1 MQRNG
6 HIFAIQCPRL
16 QCLYCHKGVK
26 NYHEK
31 NPWNLLSILK
41 SFLFLAGEAH
51 LALLSAR
58 WGIGMREKGAKNGLL
73 WELKS
78 FILWSWTVLSFW
90 ISSSLPF
97 STIVDCKTGCC
108 APKSNRKRWPHPQ
121 TRAVNL
127 LWLKCGGERRFATF
141 CNHWYFSY
149 FLQLI
154 QYELREVSFWIFFSG
169 SFMICCFYFRVYL
182 NTPCSRVWDTFR
194 FSKDCPLLCCQ
205 LCRHLQPRTEKRYCL

>member
-1 MQRNG
+1 
-6 HIFAIQCPRL
+6 
-16 QCLYCHKGVK
+16 
-26 NYHEK
+26 
-31 NPWNLLSILK
+31 
-41 SFLFLAGEAH
+41 
-51 LALLSAR
+51 
-58 WGIGMREKGAKNGLL
+58 MREKGAKNGLL
-73 WELKS
+73 SELKS

-141 CNHWYFSY
+141 CNHWYFLH

-154 QYELREVSFWIFFSG
+154 QFDLMEVSFWIFFGFFPWFAAFISKFTWTHHVLEYKTLLG
-169 SFMICCFYFRVYL
+169 FQKIVPWCYVASYL
-182 NTPCSRVWDTFR
+182 YIFNRGQKSDIVCSPQRYEMQMYR
-194 FSKDCPLLCCQ
+194 LHYL
-205 LCRHLQPRTEKRYCL
+205 KR

>member
-1 MQRNG
+1 MVTSSSVSPTTKSLLSQG
-6 HIFAIQCPRL
+6 SKELPW
-16 QCLYCHKGVK
+16 
-26 NYHEK
+26 E
-31 NPWNLLSILK
+31 NPSNLLSILK

-51 LALLSAR
+51 LALLSAQ

-73 WELKS
+73 SELKS

-127 LWLKCGGERRFATF
+127 LWLKCGGNVALPPFAIT
-141 CNHWYFSY
+141 
-149 FLQLI
+149 
-154 QYELREVSFWIFFSG
+154 
-169 SFMICCFYFRVYL
+169 
-182 NTPCSRVWDTFR
+182 DTFHI
-194 FSKDCPLLCCQ
+194 FSSSFNMTSGKCHFEYFFGCSFFDLLLLFQ
-205 LCRHLQPRTEKRYCL
+205 SLLEHTVF